1 MDRLTG
7 SLLRRSQ
14 QDKDYTQIGLSHSL
28 DERPGTLS
36 VRVDFLLLKSLLGG
50 GTKRVRNQTS
60 AQHSAYIYSARDYLK
75 AKKALSNG
83 CLSVSQA
90 NQSLLVVGS
99 SPMPLTF
106 QTPNANATQF
116 IST

>member
-1 MDRLTG
+1 MGKEPSDCATQRLYLT
-7 SLLRRSQ
+7 
-14 QDKDYTQIGLSHSL
+14 H
-28 DERPGTLS
+28 
-36 VRVDFLLLKSLLGG
+36 
-50 GTKRVRNQTS
+50 
-60 AQHSAYIYSARDYLK
+60 DYLK
-75 AKKALSNG
+75 AKMALSNG

-106 QTPNANATQF
+106 QTPNASATQF